1 MLVNVLLVICLIFI
15 VVNDRGFD
23 RAQSVE
29 KHEYDIL
36 RPTHYE
42 QRVNLFSQLPITNR
56 DVVMLGDSMVLY
68 NEWNE
73 QFPNVSVVNRGIG
86 GDTTSGL
93 LRRLENVTIGKPKS
107 IVLMIGTNDLTMG
120 VTQNKIQENYRLLID
135 RIHQESPQTSIVMTS
150 VLPVNKTIRK
160 TKVKNEQIE
169 QLNRNLTALAKSE
182 NIPMLQ
188 IYDKYLKEGQMNES
202 FTSDGIHLNGKGY
215 SIWAKALQPYL

>member
-1 MLVNVLLVICLIFI
+1 
-15 VVNDRGFD
+15 
-23 RAQSVE
+23 
-29 KHEYDIL
+29 
-36 RPTHYE
+36 
-42 QRVNLFSQLPITNR
+42 
-56 DVVMLGDSMVLY
+56 MVLY

-73 QFPNVSVVNRGIG
+73 QFPKISVVNRGIG

-107 IVLMIGTNDLTMG
+107 IVLIIGTNDLTMG
-120 VTQNKIQENYRLLID
+120 VTQNKIEENYHLLID

-150 VLPVNKTIRK
+150 VLPVNKSIRN

-169 QLNRNLTALAKSE
+169 QLNKNLTALAKSE

-188 IYDKYLKEGQMNES
+188 IYGKYLKEGQLNES